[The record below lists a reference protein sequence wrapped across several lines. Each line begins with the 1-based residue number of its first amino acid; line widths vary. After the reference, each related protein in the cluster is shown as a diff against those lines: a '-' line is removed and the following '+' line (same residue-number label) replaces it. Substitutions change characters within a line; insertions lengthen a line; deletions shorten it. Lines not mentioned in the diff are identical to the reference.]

1 MTDFSLKKDK
11 RFTTTHFEALLAE
24 MRRHSSSMEELIK
37 KYEKLK
43 K

>member
-1 MTDFSLKKDK
+1 MTDLSLKKDK

-37 KYEKLK
+37 KYEKPK